1 MKRDYFRKYVTTISG
16 LQAFQ
21 LIRFGSFFLIGVIFT
36 KSSLTT
42 EAIGSF
48 EIFLFLATLLCSFW
62 VNGLIQS
69 FLPLSSDNKTFG
81 KSTDDR
87 SPELFNA
94 FLLITFLSILVIL
107 VLICFRDFLA
117 GILNP
122 DGDLPYFNLFIPYIF
137 FSCPAYLIEYIYLL
151 KDKPG
156 WIIRYAVITFSIQV
170 VIISLP
176 AISGLEMRYSIGGLV
191 ILSAVRYIWI
201 GILLFKY
208 ATPLFSARFIGEHLK
223 VGFPLITSALL
234 ASSAV
239 YIDGVIVLNAYD
251 EATFA
256 VFRYGAREL
265 PFVMLLANAFSTA
278 MIPEFSKRGKITEAL
293 KSLRKKS
300 GNMMHYLFPLTFV
313 FLLTSSWL
321 YPRVFNENFAESAK
335 IFNIYLLLI
344 SSRLIFPQP
353 ILIGLKKTNIIMVA
367 SLAEFIAN
375 AALSILFVRFWG
387 IEGVAFATVIAYL
400 LQKIIW
406 IVYNRITLKIK
417 PSQYIPVIPL
427 VIYSVIL
434 AVIFVVMY

>member
-1 MKRDYFRKYVTTISG
+1 MKKTYFRKYVTNISG

-21 LIRFGSFFLIGVIFT
+21 LIRFGSFFLISIIFT

-48 EIFLFLATLLCSFW
+48 EIFLFLGTLLCSFW
-62 VNGLIQS
+62 INGLIQS

-81 KSTDDR
+81 KSSDNR

-94 FLLITFLSILVIL
+94 FLLITLLSMGVIL
-107 VLICFRDFLA
+107 ALLFFRELLA
-117 GILNP
+117 GLLNP
-122 DGDLPYFNLFIPYIF
+122 GGDIPYFNLFLPYIF

-151 KDKPG
+151 RNKPG
-156 WIIRYAVITFSIQV
+156 WIIRYGVITFSAQV
-170 VIISLP
+170 AIISLP
-176 AISGLEMRYSIGGLV
+176 AVLGYDMVYSIGGLV
-191 ILSAVRYIWI
+191 ILSAFRYLWI
-201 GILLFKY
+201 AFLLFKY

-223 VGFPLITSALL
+223 IGFPLIVSALL

-239 YIDGVIVLNAYD
+239 YVDGVIVLNAYD
-251 EATFA
+251 AATFA
-256 VFRYGAREL
+256 VFRYGAKEL
-265 PFVMLLANAFSTA
+265 PFVVLLANAFSTA
-278 MIPEFSKRGKITEAL
+278 MIPEFSQRGKMKEAL
-293 KSLRKKS
+293 RSLRKKS
-300 GNMMHYLFPLTFV
+300 ENMMHYLFPVTFI

-344 SSRLIFPQP
+344 SSRLVFPQP
-353 ILIGLKKTNIIMVA
+353 ILIGLKKTNIVMVA
-367 SLAEFIAN
+367 SLAEFLIN

-387 IEGVAFATVIAYL
+387 MEGVAFATVIAYL

-406 IVYNRITLKIK
+406 VWYNKITLKIK

-427 VIYSVIL
+427 AIYSVIL
-434 AVIFVVMY
+434 TVIFIVMY